1 VSTPGLRIARACAV
15 AFVVSQLAL
24 GGCRRVDD
32 PNPTPAPRRAPT
44 PAPVTEA
51 PVVPFG
57 TTVVVPD
64 FAKVAADVGPSVVTV
79 ISTVASRR
87 AEGGTVKGLGSG
99 LIVSARGQVLTNE
112 HVVAKASAVEIELAN
127 LNRLD
132 ATVIYADPLLDL
144 ALLEVAGL
152 EGTVAPIEFEARA
165 PTPGQWVMA
174 VGQPFGL
181 GHTVTVGVI
190 SGLNRDY
197 VDLGRPPG
205 LRDDGIWSFIQT
217 DASINI
223 GNSGGPLVDA
233 DGRVVGITTAVRADG
248 QGLAFAIPSA
258 MARRFLEEVWTY
270 GRVRHTR
277 LGIKADNV
285 DGAPVGRGTAV
296 RVTEVDPTGPGAKAE
311 LEVGDLIL
319 AIEDAPVT
327 RVSDV
332 AYVTQL
338 LGVGAKLRFSI
349 KRGDEAARQVV
360 VIAASAT

>member
-1 VSTPGLRIARACAV
+1 V
-15 AFVVSQLAL
+15 
-24 GGCRRVDD
+24 
-32 PNPTPAPRRAPT
+32 PT
-44 PAPVTEA
+44 APV
-51 PVVPFG
+51 G

-64 FAKVAADVGPSVVTV
+64 FAKIAARVGPSVVTV
-79 ISTVASRR
+79 ISTVEARGAS
-87 AEGGTVKGLGSG
+87 GGTVKGLGSG
-99 LIVSARGQVLTNE
+99 LVVSARGQVLTNE
-112 HVVAKASAVEIELAN
+112 HVVANATEVEIELAS
-127 LNRLD
+127 LTRLS
-132 ATVIYADPLLDL
+132 ASIIYADPLLDL
-144 ALLEVAGL
+144 ALLDVEGL
-152 EGTVAPIEFEARA
+152 AERVEPIEFETRPAV
-165 PTPGQWVMA
+165 PGQWVMA

-190 SGLNRDY
+190 SGLERDY

-248 QGLAFAIPSA
+248 QGLAFAIPAA

-277 LGIKADNV
+277 LGIKADNI
-285 DGAPVGRGTAV
+285 DGAVVARATAV

-311 LEVGDLIL
+311 LLPGDLIL
-319 AIEDAPVT
+319 AIDDTPVT

-332 AYVTQL
+332 AYLTQL
-338 LGVGAKLRFSI
+338 EGVGAKLRFSI
-349 KRGDEAARQVV
+349 KRAEEPVMQVV
-360 VIAASAT
+360 VIPAAAT